1 MLPCRNGS
9 HLYTGRQTCLSQ
21 RPGSGTSER
30 CNSGSTDP
38 AKLKVSGDFMS
49 LYQAYLEQIE
59 GRKEQGLKPKPI
71 DDGSLVAELIA
82 QIKDADHAHRAD
94 SLNFLIYNT
103 LPGTTSAAGV
113 KAAFLKEIILGEAV
127 VAEITPAFAFEL
139 LSHMKG
145 GPSVEVL
152 LDLALGDDAAIASDA
167 AEILKTQVF
176 LYEADTNRLKAAF
189 EAGSAIARDIIESYA
204 EAEFFTKLPEIEDE
218 IKVVTYIA
226 AEGDISTDLL
236 SPGNQAHSR
245 SDRELHGKCMISEQA
260 QDEIRKLQA
269 QHPDKQV
276 MLIAEKGTMGVG
288 SSRMSGVNNVA
299 LWTGRQASPYVPFV
313 NVAPIVA
320 GTNGISPIFLTTVGV
335 TGGIGIDLKN
345 WVKKLDADGNPIL
358 NNDDNPILEQKY
370 SVETGTIL
378 TINTKDKMLLDED
391 GGEAL
396 VDVSSSF
403 TPQKLEFMKAGGS
416 YAIVFGK
423 MLQTFACETLGVEL
437 KSAYAPSKEVS
448 VEGQGLTAVEKIF
461 NANAVGVAPGTVL
474 HAGSDARV
482 RVNIVGSQ
490 DTTGLMTAQELEAM
504 AATVISPTVDGAYQ
518 SGCHTASVWDI
529 KAQENTPRLMKF
541 MHDFGLITGRDPKD
555 VYHPMTDVIHKVL
568 NDITVDD
575 WAIIIG
581 GDSHTRMSK
590 GVAFGADSGTVALAL
605 ATGEATM
612 PIPESVKVTFKGSMA
627 DHMDFRDVVHA
638 TQTQM
643 LKQFGDNVFQGRI
656 IEVHIGT
663 LLADQAFTFTDWTAE
678 MKAKASICISEDAT
692 LIESLEI
699 AKHRI
704 QIMID
709 KGMEN
714 DNRML
719 QGLIDIADQ
728 RIAQIRSGEKPAL
741 APDAN
746 ASYFAEV
753 VVDLDQI
760 VEPMIADPDVNNADV
775 SKRYTHDTIRPI
787 SFYGADKKVD
797 LGFVGSCMVHKGDVK
812 IVAQMLRNLE
822 KSSGKVEFN
831 APLVVAAPTYNIID
845 ELKAEGDW
853 DILQKYS
860 GFEFDDSKPKTS
872 ARTEYEN
879 ILYLE
884 RPGCNL
890 CMGNQEK
897 AAKGD
902 TVLATS
908 TRLFKGR
915 VVEDAGD
922 KKGESL
928 LASTPVV
935 VLSAILGRT
944 PTLDEYKTAVD
955 GIDLTKFAPPLAK
968 PGTTQSAHF

>member
-1 MLPCRNGS
+1 MGEKMR
-9 HLYTGRQTCLSQ
+9 LYES
-21 RPGSGTSER
+21 
-30 CNSGSTDP
+30 
-38 AKLKVSGDFMS
+38 
-49 LYQAYLEQIE
+49 YLEEIE
-59 GRKEQGLKPKPI
+59 NRKSQGLQPKPI
-71 DDGSLVAELIA
+71 DDGALTEEIVA
-82 QIKDADHAHRAD
+82 QIKDAGHKHRKD
-94 SLNFLIYNT
+94 SLQYFIYNT
-103 LPGTTSAAGV
+103 LPGTTSAAAV
-113 KAAFLKEIILGEAV
+113 KAKFLKEIVTGEV
-127 VAEITPAFAFEL
+127 EIAEISPEFALEL

-145 GPSVEVL
+145 GPSIEVL
-152 LDLALGDDAAIASDA
+152 LDVALSDGAHAAAA
-167 AEILKTQVF
+167 AEVLKTQVF
-176 LYEADTNRLKAAF
+176 LYDADTSRLKAAH
-189 EAGSAIARDIIESYA
+189 EAGNALATDVLQSYA
-204 EAEFFTKLPEIEDE
+204 KAEFFTKLPDVQEKV
-218 IKVVTYIA
+218 KVVSYVA

-245 SDRELHGKCMISEQA
+245 ADRELHGKCMISERAQA
-260 QDEIRKLQA
+260 EIQALKL

-299 LWTGRQASPYVPFV
+299 LWTGKQASPYVPFV
-313 NVAPIVA
+313 NIAPIVA
-320 GTNGISPIFLTTVGV
+320 GTNGISPIFQTTVGV
-335 TGGIGIDLKN
+335 TGGIGLDLKN
-345 WVKKLDADGNPIL
+345 WVKKLDENGKPIL
-358 NNDDNPILEQKY
+358 NNDGNPILEQKY
-370 SVETGTIL
+370 SVETGTVL
-378 TINTKDKMLLDED
+378 TINTKTKTLSNEDES
-391 GGEAL
+391 EEF

-403 TPQKLEFMKAGGS
+403 TPQKMEFIKAGGS

-423 MLQTFACETLGVEL
+423 KLQNFACETLGIQPVPVF
-437 KSAYAPSKEVS
+437 APSKEIS
-448 VEGQGLTAVEKIF
+448 HAGQGLTAVEKIF
-461 NANAVGVAPGTVL
+461 NANAVGVLSDDPL
-474 HAGSDARV
+474 HAGSDVRV
-482 RVNIVGSQ
+482 KVNIVGSQ

-504 AATVISPTVDGAYQ
+504 AATVLSPVLDGAYQ
-518 SGCHTASVWDI
+518 SGCHTASVWDF
-529 KAQENTPRLMKF
+529 KAQENTPRLMAF
-541 MHDFGLITGRDPKD
+541 MNKFGLVTARDPEDK
-555 VYHPMTDVIHKVL
+555 YHAMTDVIHKVL

-575 WAIIIG
+575 WSIIIG

-612 PIPESVKVTFKGSMA
+612 PIPESVKVTFKGKMG

-638 TQTQM
+638 TQAQM
-643 LKQFGDNVFQGRI
+643 LAQFGDNIFQGRI

-678 MKAKASICISEDAT
+678 MKAKASICISEDDT

-699 AKHRI
+699 AKSRI

-714 DNRML
+714 RNHML
-719 QGLIDIADQ
+719 QGLIDIADK

-741 APDAN
+741 APDDTAKY
-746 ASYFAEV
+746 AAEV
-753 VVDLDQI
+753 VIDLDAI
-760 VEPMIADPDVNNADV
+760 DEPMIADPDVNNADI

-787 SFYGADKKVD
+787 SYYMAEKKVD

-822 KSSGKVEFN
+822 KTSGKVEFN
-831 APLVVAAPTYNIID
+831 APLVVAAPTYNIVD

-853 DILQKYS
+853 SILQKYS
-860 GFEFDDSKPKTS
+860 GFEFDDSAPKQTS
-872 ARTEYEN
+872 RTEYEN

-902 TVLATS
+902 TVMATS

-915 VVEDAGD
+915 VVEDSD
-922 KKGESL
+922 EKKGESL

-944 PTLDEYKTAVD
+944 PTIEEYKTAVE
-955 GIDLTKFAPPLAK
+955 GIDLTKFAPP
-968 PGTTQSAHF
+968 TQTPANTMSAHF